1 MLTNLFTTP
10 KSQPAQRLAELGARR
25 VELLAQERDEL
36 TALDS
41 AQDEHARL
49 GRVIA
54 EGEAKA
60 LALGK
65 TAPEAKA
72 ISKLDKLAEEINER
86 AATSDRLAR
95 AIVALDEEAR
105 ETVRIHADELL
116 NEAIALHDHARNRV
130 AELVA
135 ELHEQRAALRSAY
148 AAAQSIAATA
158 GRSTLTARLRDTPSV
173 ETLVLEGGAPPLIH
187 EDDRAIAA

>member
-86 AATSDRLAR
+86 AGQSDWLAR
-95 AIVALDEEAR
+95 AIVAIDDEAR
-105 ETVRIHADELL
+105 RVTMIHCDELL
-116 NEAIALHDHARNRV
+116 DEAIAMHDHARGRIV
-130 AELVA
+130 ELVA
-135 ELHEQRAALRSAY
+135 QLHEQRAALRSAY
-148 AAAQSIAATA
+148 IAAQSIAASA
-158 GRSTLTARLRDTPSV
+158 GRNTLNARLRDTPSV
-173 ETLVLEGGAPPLIH
+173 ATIVHEGSAPPLIH
-187 EDDRAIAA
+187 QDDRAIAA